1 LNKEK
6 IVFVSS
12 RFPLPTDK
20 GDKLRAFHQIQQFS
34 LHFDVYLFAL
44 NTEKI
49 SSDSISTLNQYCKK
63 IEIKNFNKFQLIFQL
78 LRSLFN
84 RLPFQVNYFYN
95 KATHIQLKKF
105 VISHQIQ
112 LAYFQLIRTSEY
124 KKGIHFKSSALDY
137 MDALSLGMSRRA
149 AIAPFYLKPL
159 LSIEA
164 KRLQVYEKAISSQ
177 FQAAF
182 VIAEK
187 DRQEICP
194 IACPIHIA
202 ANGVEIGHDAYAQ
215 SKNYNVLFTGNM
227 SYAPNINAALFL
239 VEDIMPIVWAI
250 KPNITVAIVGTSP
263 HQKVLN
269 LKSDLVKVTGRVANM
284 ADYYTTSDICV
295 APMRIGSG
303 LQNKLLEAMSY
314 AVPCIT
320 THLANDA
327 LMAQP
332 NVEILV
338 KDTAKDISDAILKL
352 LENET
357 LKQQISEMGYN
368 FVKEKYSWKKNT
380 GVIIRFFNSN
390 L

>member
-1 LNKEK
+1 MNKEK

-20 GDKLRAFHQIQQFS
+20 GDKLRAFHQIQQLS
-34 LHFDVYLFAL
+34 LHFDVYLFSL

-49 SSDSISTLNQYCKK
+49 STDSISTLEQYCEK
-63 IEIKNFNKFQLIFQL
+63 IEIKHFNKLQLVFQL

-84 RLPFQVNYFYN
+84 RLPFQINYFYN
-95 KATHIQLKKF
+95 KAAHVQLKQF
-105 VISHQIQ
+105 VQTHQIQ

-124 KKGIHFKSSALDY
+124 CKGLKFESCALDY

-149 AIAPFYLKPL
+149 EVAPFYLKPL

-164 KRLQVYEKAISSQ
+164 KRLQAYEKAISSH
-177 FQAAF
+177 FHEAF

-187 DRQEICP
+187 DKQEICP

-202 ANGVEIGHDAYAQ
+202 ANGVEIGHNAYTT
-215 SKNYNVLFTGNM
+215 SKKYHVLFTGNM

-239 VEDIMPIVWAI
+239 VEDIMPLVWAI
-250 KPNITVAIVGTSP
+250 QPNTTVAIVGTSP
-263 HQKVLN
+263 NQKVLN
-269 LKSDLVKVTGRVANM
+269 LKSDLVTVTGRVANM
-284 ADYYTTSDICV
+284 SDYYTTSKICV

-314 AVPCIT
+314 AMPCIT

-327 LMAQP
+327 LKAQP
-332 NVEILV
+332 NVSILV
-338 KDTAKDISDAILKL
+338 GNTAKEISHLILKL

-357 LKQQISEMGYN
+357 LKQQISKMGYS
-368 FVKEKYSWKKNT
+368 FVKEKYSWEKNT
-380 GVIIRFFNSN
+380 EPIVNFFMGSI
-390 L
+390 